1 MAGLEESA
9 PRRRWHAYCDFCPE
23 GAASIRGRFISAQTQ
38 SLRILLV
45 DEIKDRAA
53 SVEEVLRRAGH
64 RVTARLDNT
73 ADLVAA
79 IEAAAPDV
87 VILDLNTP
95 DRDTIESLREATQ
108 DRPRPIVMFVDRSD
122 EGMIVEAIK
131 AGVTAY
137 VVDGLNPQRVKPVLD
152 VAVARFQQF
161 QALTAELRRAKTS
174 LVERKTI
181 ERAKGILIQQKGLSE
196 EEAYGSLRR
205 LAMDQGKRIA
215 EVAENL
221 IAAAKLLR

>member
-1 MAGLEESA
+1 M
-9 PRRRWHAYCDFCPE
+9 
-23 GAASIRGRFISAQTQ
+23 
-38 SLRILLV
+38 
-45 DEIKDRAA
+45 
-53 SVEEVLRRAGH
+53 RRAGH